1 MASGRGSGVPGK
13 LDPAAL
19 GAEYRLGEYER
30 THVIRYYSPKR
41 QWSRTLGWI
50 MLPAAIVL
58 SPVAVVALLSSDP
71 AAFATGLI
79 LAPALTW
86 VGAAG
91 AWQIWRAR
99 PERVDQILVYAGG
112 VIQLTS
118 GEPGP
123 RVVRWDD
130 AASLSVRI
138 VRPDGSDP
146 YIGPSTVRDGAGSEL
161 TTRGPVLAA
170 VLAPRVVPALLGAF
184 DAGEPVSFGPVRI
197 DRQGITAP
205 AVADGSAPRLMAWT
219 DMRRIT
225 IDARTR
231 IGIRTVE
238 PGRDFLIDLD
248 GIPNGLF
255 ACHIIERGAAGAD
268 VPVGY
273 QKEKRLPPRDIA
285 GLTAG

>member
-1 MASGRGSGVPGK
+1 MPGK

-19 GAEYRLGEYER
+19 GAEYGLGEYER

-50 MLPAAIVL
+50 MLPAAIAL
-58 SPVAVVALLSSDP
+58 SPVAVIALISSDP
-71 AAFATGLI
+71 AAVATGLVVA
-79 LAPALTW
+79 LALTW
-86 VGAAG
+86 AGAAG
-91 AWQIWRAR
+91 GWRIWHAR
-99 PERVDQILVYAGG
+99 PGRVDQISFYAGG
-112 VIQLTS
+112 VIQLLP
-118 GEPGP
+118 GEPEP

-130 AASLSVRI
+130 AVSLSVRI

-146 YIGPSTVRDGAGSEL
+146 YIGPSTVRDQAGNEL
-161 TTRGPVLAA
+161 TTRGPVLAHRAAA
-170 VLAPRVVPALLGAF
+170 VLAARVVPALLGAF

-231 IGIRTVE
+231 ISIRTVGR
-238 PGRDFLIDLD
+238 GRDFRIDLD

-255 ACHIIERGAAGAD
+255 ACHLIERGAAGAD
-268 VPVGY
+268 VPVEY
-273 QKEKRLPPRDIA
+273 RQEKRLPARDIA